1 MPWKTIAPMEEIA
14 RFVISGRADRFTI
27 AVLCE
32 QFGIG
37 RIALKG
43 GGPDGIGGGNGRSA
57 RHARRS
63 DGADGTSAGIGYWLL
78 GIGRK

>member
-1 MPWKTIAPMEEIA
+1 MPLKTIAPMEEIA
-14 RFVISGRADRFTI
+14 RFAILARADRFTI

-37 RIALKG
+37 RIAREG
-43 GGPDGIGGGNGRSA
+43 GGPDGTGGGNGRSS
-57 RHARRS
+57 RHAHQL

-78 GIGRK
+78 GIERK